1 MYIKLSEYCNVY
13 IIKNSKEYTLP
24 TLYSAHKKNLASTF
38 ATQYSKESFEP
49 IISGFASGPN
59 YRVHVL

>member
-1 MYIKLSEYCNVY
+1 MFI
-13 IIKNSKEYTLP
+13 IIKNSKEYNLP
-24 TLYSAHKKNLASTF
+24 TLYSAYEKNLASTF

-49 IISGFASGPN
+49 IISGFACGPN